1 MLGSQNTVVR
11 VCRNRSRITVK
22 PLRLRGPSQ
31 IELSLRDRKRRMT
44 EAKSAEGGEEVISG
58 GE

>member
-1 MLGSQNTVVR
+1 MQEQIKDNSEA
-11 VCRNRSRITVK
+11 SE
-22 PLRLRGPSQ
+22 RLRGPSQ

-44 EAKSAEGGEEVISG
+44 EAESAEGGEEVISG